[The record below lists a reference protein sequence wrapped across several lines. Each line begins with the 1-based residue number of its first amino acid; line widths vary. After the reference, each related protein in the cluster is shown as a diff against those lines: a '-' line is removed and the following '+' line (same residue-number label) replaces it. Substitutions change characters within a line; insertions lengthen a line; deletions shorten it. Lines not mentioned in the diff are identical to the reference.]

1 MKRPTLRKPIYA
13 AAAIVVAMVA
23 GAFVLGRRTAPEQRG
38 SWSEGYA
45 VGYDAGIPVGR
56 ALQAGA
62 SLPPGTKDVATKAFQ
77 AGYRSGLADS
87 FGGFDGG
94 WNLGRPYVVVFGKGS
109 GDRAYR
115 IDHRE
120 LLRPGV
126 AYRLCKNGTA
136 VCPITG
142 G

>member
-1 MKRPTLRKPIYA
+1 MFA
-13 AAAIVVAMVA
+13 AA
-23 GAFVLGRRTAPEQRG
+23 FLLGRHTAPAHRG
-38 SWSEGYA
+38 TWSDGYTA
-45 VGYDAGIPVGR
+45 GYDAGVPVGR

-62 SLPPGTKDVATKAFQ
+62 SLPRDTKDVAAKAFQ
-77 AGYRSGLADS
+77 AGYRGGLTDS

-94 WNLGRPYVVVFGKGS
+94 WNLGRPYVVVFGQGS

-126 AYRLCKNGTA
+126 SYRLCKNGAA
-136 VCPITG
+136 VCPE
-142 G
+142 